1 MLDTGAHYYRADF
14 QVHTPRDTNWAGA
27 RAITEEDRRAYAE
40 EFVSA
45 CRTRGLQAVA
55 ITDHHDFAIFP
66 FIREAAA
73 SEVDANGVPFPVV
86 DRLVVFPGLELTL
99 AVPCQAILIL
109 DADFPEEKLSS
120 VLEALAIAETDPT
133 AERLPPVTRL
143 DHIQSF
149 EDLYSTL
156 DTRPWLRGR
165 YTVFPNVTDGGYKTL
180 MRSGMHAKYK
190 SMPCVGGYLDG
201 TVDSKAK
208 PTSGNRRIFD
218 GLDTNWGAKRIGLFQ
233 TSDSR
238 SRDFKDLGKNSSWV
252 KWAEPTA
259 EALRQACL
267 AQESRI
273 SHVEPALPN
282 IFISGVHVSN
292 SSFLGPF
299 DLAFNRQ
306 YNALIGGRGTGKSTI
321 LDYIRW
327 CIGDVPTGTFTDE
340 GAPSADA
347 RRQRLISA
355 TLASVDGQVEVT
367 FVLNGIEH
375 IVRRSAKSGEMLLKI
390 GAGEFARVNE
400 IAVQALLPI
409 HAYSQ
414 KQLSSVAVL
423 PEELTRFIT
432 APIRQKLQDKDDATS
447 DTANRLRQNYAAL
460 RRSRAVAGDIRRAVA
475 NEQSLL
481 DQAAYLRRSLAG
493 LSEQDQ
499 KILSDRPIVD
509 GSREVIAYW
518 RRSATGLADRVT
530 ATLGEVDRLMEQ
542 LPAPTHDAPGEL
554 LVAMERAR
562 ESLIDTANQIRSV
575 LQPAQASVA
584 AAVSGGGNVGE
595 ALVGAEAILAELDSH
610 YEDVK
615 SRSASQEQQLTQ
627 LAEIETRR
635 MTAAEQLV
643 ALRQESEV
651 LGNPESI
658 HRELRQHLVDL
669 YAERSGLLLEQC
681 RIMTEQSEGLL
692 KAEVIRGQGLEQV
705 EVRFRALASGSGI
718 RAARFEGLFA
728 ALAAESSPL
737 DTWETVLGELEQ
749 LTMLD
754 ESVELTTELT
764 PTLSRLGLPVAD
776 QQRLRGRVTVDSW
789 LDLALTP
796 IEDKPVFSYRTKE
809 QEYIEFAA
817 ASAGQQATALLRVL
831 LAQTGMP
838 LLIDQPE
845 EDLDSQI
852 IEDVVTWL
860 WESKSRR
867 QVIVASHN
875 ANLVVN
881 GDAEL
886 VAVCDYRRAG
896 DQSGG
901 RIKLTGAIDVAELRD
916 EITHVMEGGER
927 AFKLRRDKYGF

>member
-1 MLDTGAHYYRADF
+1 MLDAGAHYYRADF
-14 QVHTPRDTNWAGA
+14 QVHTPRDTNWEGA
-27 RAITEEDRRAYAE
+27 RATSEEERRAYGA
-40 EFVSA
+40 EFVAA
-45 CRTRGLQAVA
+45 CRIKGLQAVA

-66 FIREAAA
+66 YIRQAAA
-73 SEVDANGVPFPVV
+73 DEVDVNGDPLPVA

-120 VLEALAIAETDPT
+120 VLEALAIVETDPT

-149 EDLYSTL
+149 EELYSTL
-156 DTRPWLRGR
+156 DARPWLQGR

-190 SMPCVGGYLDG
+190 GMPCAGGYLDG
-201 TVDSKAK
+201 TVEAKAK
-208 PTSGNRRIFD
+208 PSSGNRRIFD
-218 GLDTNWGAKRIGLFQ
+218 GLDANWGRKRLGLFQ

-282 IFISGVHVSN
+282 IFISSVHVSN

-327 CIGDVPTGTFTDE
+327 CIGDAPTGMSTEE
-340 GAPSADA
+340 GAPSADV
-347 RRQRLISA
+347 RRQRLIAA
-355 TLASVDGQVEVT
+355 TLASVDGQVEVA

-375 IVRRSAKSGEMLLKI
+375 IVRRSGKSGEMLLKI
-390 GAGEFARVNE
+390 GDGGFGQVNE
-400 IAVQALLPI
+400 GAVQALLPI

-432 APIRQKLQDKDDATS
+432 APIRQSLQAKDDAIG

-460 RRSRAVAGDIRRAVA
+460 RRSRSVAGDARRAISS
-475 NEQSLL
+475 EKSLL
-481 DQAAYLRRSLAG
+481 DQAAYLRQSLAG

-499 KILSDRPIVD
+499 KLLSERPAVD
-509 GSREVIAYW
+509 GSREAIAAW
-518 RRSATGLADRVT
+518 RRAAAGLAER
-530 ATLGEVDRLMEQ
+530 ATETLDDVDRLVHQ
-542 LPAPTHDAPGEL
+542 LPAPTVDVSAEL
-554 LVAMERAR
+554 LDAMAKAR
-562 ESLIDTANQIRSV
+562 KSVVDAADVIRSA
-575 LQPAQASVA
+575 LRPAQASVA
-584 AAVSGGGNVGE
+584 AAVADGGDVGE
-595 ALVGAEAILAELDSH
+595 ALDGAEAIVGQLDSD

-615 SRSASQEQQLTQ
+615 NRSASHEQQLGQ
-627 LAEIETRR
+627 LAEIERR
-635 MTAAEQLV
+635 RTAVADQLV
-643 ALRQESEV
+643 LLRQESDV
-651 LGNPESI
+651 LGDPESVQ
-658 HRELRQHLVDL
+658 RELRQRLTEL
-669 YAERSGLLLEQC
+669 YGERSELLREQC
-681 RIMTEQSEGLL
+681 RVVTEQSDGLL
-692 KAEVIRGQGLEQV
+692 KAEVVRGQGLAQV
-705 EVRFRALASGSGI
+705 DERFRALASGSGI
-718 RAARFEGLFA
+718 RSTRFEAFFA
-728 ALAAESSPL
+728 ALAAESAPL
-737 DTWETVLGELEQ
+737 DTWESILSELEQ
-749 LTMLD
+749 SILLD
-754 ESVELTTELT
+754 ENVELTSELT

-776 QQRLRGRVTVDSW
+776 QQRLRSRVTVDSW

-796 IEDKPVFSYRTKE
+796 IEDKPVFSYRTRE
-809 QEYIEFAA
+809 QQYMEFAA

-852 IEDVVTWL
+852 IEDIVTWL

-901 RIKLTGAIDVAELRD
+901 RIKLAGAIDVAQLRD